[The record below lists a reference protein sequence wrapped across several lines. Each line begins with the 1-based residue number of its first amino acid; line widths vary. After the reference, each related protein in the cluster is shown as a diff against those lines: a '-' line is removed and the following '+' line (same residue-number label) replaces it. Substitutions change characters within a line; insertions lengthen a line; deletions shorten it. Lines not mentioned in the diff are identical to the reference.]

1 MLTISL
7 IEVMAVFHAA
17 RWNGNSLSRPTIAS
31 EPYLLTSSLR
41 RSSIIPIL
49 GKLMVRQRGR
59 VVSRVTQGI
68 TDDLAVQLK
77 VSQIRSINAYIGSD
91 VSQQN
96 WQN

>member
-31 EPYLLTSSLR
+31 EEHRLTSSLR
-41 RSSIIPIL
+41 RSSIILIL
-49 GKLMVRQRGR
+49 EKLMVRQMGR
-59 VVSRVTQGI
+59 VVSRVTHGMM
-68 TDDLAVQLK
+68 DDLAVQLK
-77 VSQIRSINAYIGSD
+77 VGQIRINVYIGAG